1 MRRWAWAGLCA
12 VVAACGGER
21 AAEAEAGAAP
31 AVATPAEHA
40 TGRLEYERRC
50 AGCHGDLLEG
60 SDFAPSLLDPMYL
73 APAYTDSAFHAAVV
87 GGVLFPRTQFTKMP
101 MPALPQLDGP
111 IEAAIRG
118 YVRWA
123 QGSGAFTPRPA
134 TPP

>member
-1 MRRWAWAGLCA
+1 MRRWVWAGLWSVA
-12 VVAACGGER
+12 AACGGER
-21 AAEAEAGAAP
+21 AAEAAP
-31 AVATPAEHA
+31 AVPAVPTPAEHA

-50 AGCHGDLLEG
+50 AGCHGDRLEG

-73 APAYTDSAFHAAVV
+73 APAFPDSAFHASVV
-87 GGVLFPRTQFTKMP
+87 RGVLFPRTQFTKMP

-123 QGSGAFTPRPA
+123 QASGAFTPRPA